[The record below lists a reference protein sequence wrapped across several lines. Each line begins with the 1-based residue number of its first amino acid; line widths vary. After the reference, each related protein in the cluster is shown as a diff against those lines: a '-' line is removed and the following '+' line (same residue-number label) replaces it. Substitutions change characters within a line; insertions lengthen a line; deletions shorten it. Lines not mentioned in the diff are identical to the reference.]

1 MNTISKPPLE
11 EQVRAIL
18 SPDKARTLLSLWERC
33 ASQEDDGEADEL
45 LIAAVLML
53 GSDRPSPAAALS
65 VAQGLSGS
73 APGSALAHLGGAL
86 YALSG
91 AGPLSPAYRSII
103 SGGVLAAAEALQ
115 SCGRSLGAVP
125 ESVFPE

>member
-11 EQVRAIL
+11 EQLRAIL
-18 SPDKARTLLSLWERC
+18 SADKARTLLSLWERC
-33 ASQEDDGEADEL
+33 TSQEDNGEANEL

-73 APGSALAHLGGAL
+73 AAGAALAHLARAL
-86 YALSG
+86 CALSG
-91 AGPLSPAYRSII
+91 AGPLSPAYRSIT

-115 SCGRSLGAVP
+115 SCGRSLGAYPGSVLP
-125 ESVFPE
+125 E

>member
-33 ASQEDDGEADEL
+33 ARQDDDGEASEL
-45 LIAAVLML
+45 MIAAVLML

-65 VAQGLSGS
+65 VAQGLSGT
-73 APGSALAHLGGAL
+73 AAGAALAHLGEAL
-86 YALSG
+86 SALSG

-103 SGGVLAAAEALQ
+103 SGGVLAAAQALQ
-115 SCGRSLGAVP
+115 SCGRSIGAYPGSVLP
-125 ESVFPE
+125 E